1 MEVTILALAAAAPF
15 LLWPVEIL
23 FPYPHLFEE
32 ILKLILVLLILKSSG
47 KVSKKI
53 ILGVKLGIVFAFSE
67 SILYFLNIFQ
77 IGQPSLFFQRLALTI
92 PLHATTIIVILLS
105 GWKKK
110 ELMIIGFLLAVV
122 LHYLYNLAIGEYFSG
137 LIH

>member
-1 MEVTILALAAAAPF
+1 MEVFALALAVAAPF

-53 ILGVKLGIVFAFSE
+53 ILGAKLGIVFAFSE
-67 SILYFLNIFQ
+67 SILYLLNIFQ
-77 IGQPSLFFQRLALTI
+77 IGQPGLFLLRLALTI
-92 PLHATTIIVILLS
+92 PLHIGTMMLMILPGL
-105 GWKKK
+105 KKK
-110 ELMIIGFLLAVV
+110 EFIFIGFLLAVI
-122 LHYLYNLAIGEYFSG
+122 LHYGYNLLVGEFF
-137 LIH
+137 